1 MSKKRLKNSKAT
13 VSSTSSVTSTIPATS
28 SSQLVPLRK
37 QRGWTNDDQY
47 DMLSNRIPRFEL
59 CATNGTLAAFKAEL
73 VGEWQDWWP
82 ERKGKF
88 FLDRKGRVRKVS
100 GHLIGITDS
109 PKDESFPKMVGDILT
124 LGPDHCLDSCDFADP
139 KDEEDDGN
147 GEESLWEPDPEV
159 EEVHIALGVALE
171 ERRTKLFNWY
181 GNNKPGHHIRKLG
194 GLSTFALSTTR
205 VPQPIH
211 KYSNMY
217 YTERIL
223 PRVIT
228 EAESHGVPCNELLL
242 VKEMTAHAWAN
253 ESEEIKKLVMNA
265 IEKDKELIAAMK
277 DSTLDINVS
286 DADKIIIIESLQY
299 ELASIFEHI
308 NKFIGWGFVVIAGGY
323 DPWSGRVR
331 TTGHNFCCKGTNG
344 KDFIKSFNENAA
356 AGYTPGT
363 ILGDRHSFS
372 EYYSVPF
379 MHHMKKLNRLEGET
393 VASGKT
399 TKETQVIVQAPL
411 SFDPVA
417 LFEEPLS
424 SVLPEQLSLLSE
436 AEQPLPDQSSAPLPV
451 PKQPVPAS
459 PPDQN
464 CAPLL
469 VQINN
474 DLSQLPP
481 CQESASLSANAPLFS
496 KEQSLPLPPVQ
507 NSSPPP
513 SGLLSQPFPQI
524 PTLSMSISI
533 PTASFARQDI
543 ADSLLLSDCPLDD
556 VFGTLDQSST
566 QPNLLLS
573 RMYPFS
579 NNLPSSSDS
588 LSSSQMFD
596 FSEPF
601 DDLAFDGLD
610 WSAMDWT
617 TLFGSELDASGVI
630 SSNPASLPMLPSP
643 SIDRVIPTLNAVP
656 LPMLPSPSIDEVI
669 PTLNAVPPPSS
680 FSVNV
685 SSSMDDLVTM
695 ATVSGTADLSN
706 ISFSSVPKHVVTKTV
721 VPSKMTSTT
730 SSISMSTSIPD
741 PLPDVSNLSRP
752 SRQHK
757 RPGPKEVMTLSVTE
771 KVHGPPRWIAE
782 ARLQMED
789 ESLGPAWADLLDKW
803 RQLECDIWS
812 SDVDPVGKLMVLRRR
827 PHPLTLWLDGARYF
841 DLPPVVK
848 DYSQFASEMIDWWN
862 QLNPSWR
869 RSLTGGLPRPDYTS
883 KSLLALRKGER
894 KQGQKHPSDDVQEGN
909 AKHAKLLFYMIDYW

>member
-13 VSSTSSVTSTIPATS
+13 VSSTSSATSTIPATS

-37 QRGWTNDDQY
+37 QRGWMNDDQY

-59 CATNGTLAAFKAEL
+59 CAVNGTLAVFKAEL

-88 FLDRKGRVRKVS
+88 FLDHKGRVRKVS

-109 PKDESFPKMVGDILT
+109 PKDEPFLKMVGDILT
-124 LGPDHCLDSCDFADP
+124 LGPDHCLDGCDFADP

-159 EEVHIALGVALE
+159 EE
-171 ERRTKLFNWY
+171 KLFNWY

-194 GLSTFALSTTR
+194 GLSTFALSTTH
-205 VPQPIH
+205 VLQPIH

-217 YTERIL
+217 YTEHVL

-228 EAESHGVPCNELLL
+228 EAESRGVPHNELLL

-253 ESEEIKKLVMNA
+253 ESEEIKKSVMDA
-265 IEKDKELIAAMK
+265 IKKDKELIAAMK

-286 DADKIIIIESLQY
+286 DADKITIIESLQY
-299 ELASIFEHI
+299 ELTSIFEHI

-323 DPWSGRVR
+323 DPQSGRVR

-356 AGYTPGT
+356 VGYTSGT
-363 ILGDRHSFS
+363 IPGDRRSFS
-372 EYYSVPF
+372 EYYSIPF
-379 MHHMKKLNRLEGET
+379 MHHMKKLNCLEGET

-424 SVLPEQLSLLSE
+424 SVLPEQLSLLSK

-464 CAPLL
+464 CAPLP

-474 DLSQLPP
+474 DLSQLLPH
-481 CQESASLSANAPLFS
+481 QESASLSANAPLFS

-524 PTLSMSISI
+524 PTSSMSISI
-533 PTASFARQDI
+533 PTASFACQDI
-543 ADSLLLSDCPLDD
+543 ADSLLLSDHPLDD
-556 VFGTLDQSST
+556 VFGALDQSST
-566 QPNLLLS
+566 QSNLSLPG
-573 RMYPFS
+573 MYPFS
-579 NNLPSSSDS
+579 NNLPSSLDS

-601 DDLAFDGLD
+601 DDSAFDGLD

-617 TLFGSELDASGVI
+617 TLFGSKLDASRVI
-630 SSNPASLPMLPSP
+630 SSNPASLPVLPSP
-643 SIDRVIPTLNAVP
+643 SIDGVIPTSNAVP
-656 LPMLPSPSIDEVI
+656 SPMLPSPSIDEVI
-669 PTLNAVPPPSS
+669 PTSNAVPPPSS
-680 FSVNV
+680 FSINV
-685 SSSMDDLVTM
+685 SSSTDDLVTM
-695 ATVSGTADLSN
+695 ETVSGTADLSN
-706 ISFSSVPKHVVTKTV
+706 ISFSSVPKHVAMKTV
-721 VPSKMTSTT
+721 VPSKTTSTT

-741 PLPDVSNLSRP
+741 PLPDVSNLSCL
-752 SRQHK
+752 SRQCKH
-757 RPGPKEVMTLSVTE
+757 PGPKEVMTLSVTE

-789 ESLGPAWADLLDKW
+789 ESLSPAWADLLDKW

-812 SDVDPVGKLMVLRRR
+812 SDVDPVVWFHYVGKANGIEAM
-827 PHPLTLWLDGARYF
+827 PASP
-841 DLPPVVK
+841 
-848 DYSQFASEMIDWWN
+848 YSVAQ
-862 QLNPSWR
+862 
-869 RSLTGGLPRPDYTS
+869 RPDYTS
-883 KSLLALRKGER
+883 KSLLALRKGGQHGLVTIILGLYWWAHGRQSLEDTWLGMVHDITKTIDIILHPER
-894 KQGQKHPSDDVQEGN
+894 KQGQKRPSDDVQEGN
-909 AKHAKLLFYMIDYW
+909 AKHAKV